1 MSVLR
6 NQEDID
12 TVTVMMDGEKA
23 QKVSDTS
30 SHNSDKN
37 DPGELQMDHGVVAW
51 LQVLGSWILFAN
63 TWGLSNSFG
72 VFQAYYSTNLLPDT
86 NPSTIAWI
94 GSIQIFLMMLIG
106 VCAGWLLDA
115 GYLRFILVCGTAMTS
130 LGLFMLSLCTKY
142 WQILLAQA
150 FCVGIGSGLLGLTC
164 VAVIPLYFQKRRM
177 IATGIAA
184 TGSSL
189 AGIVYPIMERR
200 LIASIGFPW
209 AVRVFAFIVTASLLV
224 CIAVMRLRPNRK
236 RRGAL
241 FRLKHFHD
249 IPYVTFC
256 IAFALMIGS
265 VYIPFFYVDAYAIRL
280 GVDES
285 TSFYILSAMNAAS
298 LFGRLAPNW
307 LADKYGG
314 ISIMMP
320 CCLGSAVV
328 LFLLRFAH
336 DMPGLIAASV
346 VYGFVSGGM
355 VSLPPATIANLT
367 DDMADYG
374 TRMGM
379 GYTIA
384 SIGALIGN
392 PIGGAAQRR
401 RGDSVADVQREF
413 QGTWIF
419 AGGFII
425 EPENNDDRN
434 INKYLKLEEFVLFY
448 TVSVK
453 TVPTGLPNFRGNARA
468 SPTAIISLN
477 KKDDLGADVA
487 SATNYRMTDLQSL
500 NGTIF

>member
-1 MSVLR
+1 MAIAKSQDSDSDAVSQI
-6 NQEDID
+6 N
-12 TVTVMMDGEKA
+12 MPPDGEKGQATPPASDGEPA
-23 QKVSDTS
+23 QGVAA
-30 SHNSDKN
+30 
-37 DPGELQMDHGVVAW
+37 ELVMDQGVAAW

-72 VFQAYYSTNLLPDT
+72 VFQAYYSNELLPDT

-115 GYLRFILVCGTAMTS
+115 GYLRFILVCGTTMTS
-130 LGLFMLSLCTKY
+130 LGLFMLSLCTQY

-150 FCVGIGSGLLGLTC
+150 FCVGMGSGLLGLTC
-164 VAVIPLYFQKRRM
+164 VAVIPLYFQRRRM
-177 IATGIAA
+177 VATGIAA

-209 AVRVFAFIVTASLLV
+209 AVRVFAFIVTGSLLV
-224 CIAVMRLRPNRK
+224 CIAIMRLRPNLK

-241 FRLKHFHD
+241 FRLKHFQD
-249 IPYVTFC
+249 VPYVTFC

-265 VYIPFFYVDAYAIRL
+265 VYVPFFYVDAYAIRL
-280 GVDES
+280 GVDPD

-314 ISIMMP
+314 MTIMLP

-328 LFLLRFAH
+328 LFLFRFAH
-336 DMPGLIAASV
+336 DLPGLVAVSI

-367 DDMADYG
+367 DDLSEYG

-392 PIGGAAQRR
+392 PIGGAAQKP
-401 RGDSVADVQREF
+401 RGDGAAEVQREF

-419 AGGFII
+419 AGGFMLAAVMSMVVSK
-425 EPENNDDRN
+425 R
-434 INKYLKLEEFVLFY
+434 LRVGSVL
-448 TVSVK
+448 
-453 TVPTGLPNFRGNARA
+453 RG
-468 SPTAIISLN
+468 
-477 KKDDLGADVA
+477 KC
-487 SATNYRMTDLQSL
+487 
-500 NGTIF
+500 

>member
-1 MSVLR
+1 MAS
-6 NQEDID
+6 
-12 TVTVMMDGEKA
+12 DGEKGQA
-23 QKVSDTS
+23 RLSPASDEEPTLEVQKEFV
-30 SHNSDKN
+30 
-37 DPGELQMDHGVVAW
+37 MDSGAVAW

-72 VFQAYYSTNLLPDT
+72 VFQAYYSNTLLPDT

-115 GYLRFILVCGTAMTS
+115 GYLRFILICGTTMTS
-130 LGLFMLSLCTKY
+130 LGLFMLSLCTTY

-150 FCVGIGSGLLGLTC
+150 FCVGTGSGLLGLTC
-164 VAVIPLYFQKRRM
+164 VAVIPLYFRRRRM
-177 IATGIAA
+177 VATGIAA

-200 LIASIGFPW
+200 LIASIGFSW

-224 CIAVMRLRPNRK
+224 CIAVMRLRPNLK

-249 IPYVTFC
+249 VPYVTFC
-256 IAFALMIGS
+256 IGQSSFFRINLHGRSDKIIAFALMIGS
-265 VYIPFFYVDAYAIRL
+265 VYVPFFYIDAYAIRL
-280 GVDES
+280 GVDED

-307 LADKYGG
+307 LADKHGG
-314 ISIMMP
+314 MSIMIP
-320 CCLGSAVV
+320 CCFGSAVV
-328 LFLLRFAH
+328 LFLFRFAQNL
-336 DMPGLIAASV
+336 PGLIAISI

-367 DDMADYG
+367 DDLSEYG

-384 SIGALIGN
+384 SFGALIGN
-392 PIGGAAQRR
+392 PIGGAAQKP
-401 RGDSVADVQREF
+401 RGDSAAEVQREF

-419 AGGFII
+419 AGGFMLAAVISMVVS
-425 EPENNDDRN
+425 
-434 INKYLKLEEFVLFY
+434 KYLRVG
-448 TVSVK
+448 SV
-453 TVPTGLPNFRGNARA
+453 FRG
-468 SPTAIISLN
+468 
-477 KKDDLGADVA
+477 KC
-487 SATNYRMTDLQSL
+487 
-500 NGTIF
+500 

>member
-1 MSVLR
+1 MTMTETQSTPSK
-6 NQEDID
+6 
-12 TVTVMMDGEKA
+12 TVSQIVMAYDEEKNHFPSSPTSDDETARVDEEELVMDQG
-23 QKVSDTS
+23 
-30 SHNSDKN
+30 
-37 DPGELQMDHGVVAW
+37 LFAW

-63 TWGLSNSFG
+63 TWGLTNSFG
-72 VFQAYYSTNLLPDT
+72 VFQAYYSNNLLPDV
-86 NPSTIAWI
+86 NPSAISWI

-115 GYLRFILVCGTAMTS
+115 GYLRFILICGTTMTS

-150 FCVGIGSGLLGLTC
+150 LCVGMGSGLLGLTC
-164 VAVIPLYFQKRRM
+164 VAVIPLYFRRRRM

-209 AVRVFAFIVTASLLV
+209 AVRVFAFIVTGSLLI
-224 CIAVMRLRPNRK
+224 CIAMMRLRPNLK

-241 FRLKHFHD
+241 FRLKHFRD
-249 IPYVTFC
+249 VPYVSFC

-280 GVDES
+280 GVDQD

-298 LFGRLAPNW
+298 LLGRLAPNW

-314 ISIMMP
+314 MTVMLP
-320 CCLGSAVV
+320 CCLCSAIV
-328 LFLLRFAH
+328 LFFFRFAT
-336 DMPGLIAASV
+336 DLPGLIAISIL
-346 VYGFVSGGM
+346 YGFVSGGM

-367 DDMADYG
+367 DDLSEYG

-384 SIGALIGN
+384 SFGALIGN
-392 PIGGAAQRR
+392 PIGGAAQRPQ
-401 RGDSVADVQREF
+401 GNTAADVQREF

-419 AGGFII
+419 AGGFMLAAFISMVI
-425 EPENNDDRN
+425 S
-434 INKYLKLEEFVLFY
+434 KYVRIGSVL
-448 TVSVK
+448 SGK
-453 TVPTGLPNFRGNARA
+453 C
-468 SPTAIISLN
+468 
-477 KKDDLGADVA
+477 
-487 SATNYRMTDLQSL
+487 
-500 NGTIF
+500 

>member
-1 MSVLR
+1 MVRQQTLYTYSASTPPFKYADNIR
-6 NQEDID
+6 
-12 TVTVMMDGEKA
+12 
-23 QKVSDTS
+23 
-30 SHNSDKN
+30 
-37 DPGELQMDHGVVAW
+37 
-51 LQVLGSWILFAN
+51 
-63 TWGLSNSFG
+63 GLSNSFG

-189 AGIVYPIMERR
+189 A
-200 LIASIGFPW
+200 
-209 AVRVFAFIVTASLLV
+209 
-224 CIAVMRLRPNRK
+224 
-236 RRGAL
+236 
-241 FRLKHFHD
+241 
-249 IPYVTFC
+249 
-256 IAFALMIGS
+256 FALMIGS

-336 DMPGLIAASV
+336 DMPGLIAVSV

-392 PIGGAAQRR
+392 PIGGAAQRL
-401 RGDSVADVQREF
+401 
-413 QGTWIF
+413 F
-419 AGGFII
+419 AGQ
-425 EPENNDDRN
+425 
-434 INKYLKLEEFVLFY
+434 
-448 TVSVK
+448 T
-453 TVPTGLPNFRGNARA
+453 
-468 SPTAIISLN
+468 
-477 KKDDLGADVA
+477 
-487 SATNYRMTDLQSL
+487 
-500 NGTIF
+500 

>member
-1 MSVLR
+1 MVRQQTLYTYSASTPPFKYADNIR
-6 NQEDID
+6 
-12 TVTVMMDGEKA
+12 
-23 QKVSDTS
+23 
-30 SHNSDKN
+30 
-37 DPGELQMDHGVVAW
+37 
-51 LQVLGSWILFAN
+51 
-63 TWGLSNSFG
+63 GLSNSFG
-72 VFQAYYSTNLLPDT
+72 VFQAYYSTNLLPDA
-86 NPSTIAWI
+86 NPSTISWI

-265 VYIPFFYVDAYAIRL
+265 VYIPFFYADAYAIRL

-328 LFLLRFAH
+328 LLLLRFAH
-336 DMPGLIAASV
+336 GMPGLIAASV

-392 PIGGAAQRR
+392 PIGGAAQRL
-401 RGDSVADVQREF
+401 
-413 QGTWIF
+413 F
-419 AGGFII
+419 AGQ
-425 EPENNDDRN
+425 
-434 INKYLKLEEFVLFY
+434 
-448 TVSVK
+448 T
-453 TVPTGLPNFRGNARA
+453 
-468 SPTAIISLN
+468 
-477 KKDDLGADVA
+477 
-487 SATNYRMTDLQSL
+487 
-500 NGTIF
+500 

>member
-1 MSVLR
+1 MST
-6 NQEDID
+6 QSTPSKKASQI
-12 TVTVMMDGEKA
+12 VMAYDEEKSQLPSSPTSDDETARVDEEELIMDQG
-23 QKVSDTS
+23 
-30 SHNSDKN
+30 
-37 DPGELQMDHGVVAW
+37 LVAW

-63 TWGLSNSFG
+63 TWGLTNSFG
-72 VFQAYYSTNLLPDT
+72 VFQAYYSNVLLPDV
-86 NPSTIAWI
+86 NPSAISWI

-115 GYLRFILVCGTAMTS
+115 GYLRFILICGTTMTS

-150 FCVGIGSGLLGLTC
+150 LCVGMGSGLLGLTC
-164 VAVIPLYFQKRRM
+164 VAVIPLYFRKRRM

-209 AVRVFAFIVTASLLV
+209 AVRVFAFIVTGSLLI
-224 CIAVMRLRPNRK
+224 CIAIMRLRPNLK

-241 FRLKHFHD
+241 FRLKHFRD
-249 IPYVTFC
+249 VPYVSFC

-280 GVDES
+280 GVDQD

-298 LFGRLAPNW
+298 LLGRLAPNW

-314 ISIMMP
+314 MTVMLP
-320 CCLGSAVV
+320 CCLFSATV
-328 LFLLRFAH
+328 LFLFRFAT
-336 DMPGLIAASV
+336 DLPGLVAISI

-367 DDMADYG
+367 DDLSEYG

-384 SIGALIGN
+384 SFGALIGN
-392 PIGGAAQRR
+392 PIGGAAQRPQ
-401 RGDSVADVQREF
+401 GNTAADVQREF

-419 AGGFII
+419 AGGFMLAAFISMVI
-425 EPENNDDRN
+425 S
-434 INKYLKLEEFVLFY
+434 KYVRVGSVL
-448 TVSVK
+448 
-453 TVPTGLPNFRGNARA
+453 RG
-468 SPTAIISLN
+468 
-477 KKDDLGADVA
+477 KC
-487 SATNYRMTDLQSL
+487 
-500 NGTIF
+500 

>member
-1 MSVLR
+1 MTF
-6 NQEDID
+6 D
-12 TVTVMMDGEKA
+12 EKFESPSPASDVSPA
-23 QKVSDTS
+23 QKNEDEF
-30 SHNSDKN
+30 
-37 DPGELQMDHGVVAW
+37 PMDHGITAW

-72 VFQAYYSTNLLPDT
+72 VFQAYYTTTLLPST
-86 NPSTIAWI
+86 PPSAIAWI
-94 GSIQIFLMMLIG
+94 GSVQIFLMMLIG

-115 GYLRFILVCGTAMTS
+115 GYLRFILICGTTMTA
-130 LGLFMLSLCTKY
+130 LGLFTLSLCTAY

-150 FCVGIGSGLLGLTC
+150 FCVGMGSGLLGLTC
-164 VAVIPLYFQKRRM
+164 VAVIPLYFKKRRM
-177 IATGIAA
+177 VATGIAA

-189 AGIVYPIMERR
+189 AGIVYPILERR
-200 LIASIGFPW
+200 LIAAVGFPW
-209 AVRVFAFIVTASLLV
+209 AVRVFAFIVSGSLLV
-224 CIAVMRLRPNRK
+224 CIAIMRLRPNLK

-249 IPYVTFC
+249 VPYITFC

-265 VYIPFFYVDAYAIRL
+265 VYVPFFYVDAYAIRL
-280 GVDES
+280 GVGED
-285 TSFYILSAMNAAS
+285 TSFYVLSAMNAAS

-314 ISIMMP
+314 MSVMLP
-320 CCLGSAVV
+320 CCLGSAIV
-328 LFLLRFAH
+328 LFLFRFAH
-336 DMPGLIAASV
+336 DLPGLVAVSI

-367 DDMADYG
+367 DDISEYG

-401 RGDSVADVQREF
+401 VGDGVADVQREF

-419 AGGFII
+419 AGGFMLAAAGSMAVS
-425 EPENNDDRN
+425 
-434 INKYLKLEEFVLFY
+434 KYLRVGSL
-448 TVSVK
+448 
-453 TVPTGLPNFRGNARA
+453 RG
-468 SPTAIISLN
+468 
-477 KKDDLGADVA
+477 KC
-487 SATNYRMTDLQSL
+487 
-500 NGTIF
+500 